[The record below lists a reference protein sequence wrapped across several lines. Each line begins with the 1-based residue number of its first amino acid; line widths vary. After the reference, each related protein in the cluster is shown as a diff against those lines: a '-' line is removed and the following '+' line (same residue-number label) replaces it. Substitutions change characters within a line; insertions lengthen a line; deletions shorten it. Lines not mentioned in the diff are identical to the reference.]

1 MSSYLVKYR
10 FTKNCL
16 FVSNINRISDTI
28 DMNLIVSIFMDMID
42 PYKSYPYYIVES
54 VITVVKLSDKLQ
66 VILDSNSV
74 SLLSSS
80 ESTQLDIGTMPGD
93 VLRNSIASKLLTL
106 TI

>member
-1 MSSYLVKYR
+1 M
-10 FTKNCL
+10 
-16 FVSNINRISDTI
+16 NRLSDTI
-28 DMNLIVSIFMDMID
+28 DMNFIGSIFMDMID
-42 PYKSYPYYIVES
+42 LDENYRYYIVES

-80 ESTQLDIGTMPGD
+80 ESTQLDIGTISGN
-93 VLRNSIASKLLTL
+93 VLRNSISSKLLTL